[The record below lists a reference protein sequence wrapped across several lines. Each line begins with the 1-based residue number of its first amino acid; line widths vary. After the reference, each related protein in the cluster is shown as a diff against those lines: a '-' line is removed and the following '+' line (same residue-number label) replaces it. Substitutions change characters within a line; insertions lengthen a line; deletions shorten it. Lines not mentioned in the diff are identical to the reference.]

1 MSTATLVSPDE
12 YLTTAYHPD
21 VEYADGALIRRNVGT
36 QLHSALQFAVAA
48 YFGPLSK
55 AYGIKGFTECRLRM
69 PGDRYYLPDVMLVER
84 PYPLRPSPTRGKVVT
99 DVPAVVIEIKSP
111 DDRFDEILEKCL
123 NYEVLEVPNIVV
135 LDPDFRRQYVFSG
148 RALTLLPPL
157 IPLHLPKA
165 NRNLMLPMDQVF
177 AQMEDSE

>member
-1 MSTATLVSPDE
+1 MSTATLVSLGE
-12 YLTTAYHPD
+12 YLTTTYNPD
-21 VEYADGALIRRNVGT
+21 LEYADGVLIQRNVGT

-55 AYGIKGFTECRLRM
+55 DYGIKGFTECRLRM
-69 PGDRYYLPDVMLVER
+69 PGVRYYLPDVMLVER
-84 PYPLRPSPTRGKVVT
+84 PCARGKVVT

-123 NYEVLEVPNIVV
+123 DYEFLGVPNIVV
-135 LDPDFRRQYVFSG
+135 LDPDFRRQYVFSAQ
-148 RALTLLPPL
+148 ALKLVPPL

-165 NRNLMLPMDQVF
+165 NRDLMLPMDEMF
-177 AQMEDSE
+177 AQMDDGE

>member
-1 MSTATLVSPDE
+1 M
-12 YLTTAYHPD
+12 
-21 VEYADGALIRRNVGT
+21 EYADGVLIRRNVGT

-48 YFGPLSK
+48 YFGPLSND
-55 AYGIKGFTECRLRM
+55 YGIKGFTECRLRM

-84 PYPLRPSPTRGKVVT
+84 PYTRGKVDT

-123 NYEVLEVPNIVV
+123 NYEVLGVPNIVV

-148 RALTLLPPL
+148 R
-157 IPLHLPKA
+157 ISKA
-165 NRNLMLPMDQVF
+165 ERDKAVH
-177 AQMEDSE
+177 